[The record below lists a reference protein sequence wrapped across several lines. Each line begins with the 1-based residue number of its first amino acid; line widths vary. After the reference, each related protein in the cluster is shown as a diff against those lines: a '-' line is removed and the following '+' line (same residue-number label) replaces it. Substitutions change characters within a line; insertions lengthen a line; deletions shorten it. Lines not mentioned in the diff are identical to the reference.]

1 MARSKALAAL
11 FLPDYRGVKP
21 ESIYLKTCWTLASGN
36 RHGKRVVL
44 FSPGFGAGVFDYG
57 PVVRS
62 MERDSVILRVHHPG
76 SARASFLQALAI
88 FTRARF
94 QGQKAAQAARK
105 ARLWIHREENRRRRV
120 EQLREVFL
128 WAKAR
133 YPEKSV
139 VLAGHSFGTDTALL
153 GALAFAVD
161 RLILLSPHPPGY
173 LIEAGRYSRLSCP
186 VSVLV
191 GSEDWTRDGVGPQ
204 DRLKVVEA
212 LPASTDSI
220 VLAGVRHMDFAFSGL
235 GPVGW
240 ESHLQHALG
249 QGCP

>member
-120 EQLREVFL
+120 EQLRE
-128 WAKAR
+128 
-133 YPEKSV
+133 
-139 VLAGHSFGTDTALL
+139 ALL

-212 LPASTDSI
+212 LPASTDST

-249 QGCP
+249 QGCR